1 MRWLAIVAVLLASQ
15 AVAAPIDENKPAF
28 VTGIGTKTC
37 EDYVSAQG
45 MGKLPFVA
53 YATGFIS
60 AFNLFNKDGKQYV
73 KQPEEIFDML
83 DKVCGAN
90 RNLEFWSAISTWVR
104 YMK

>member
-1 MRWLAIVAVLLASQ
+1 MRTAIIALMLLTTPAWAAV
-15 AVAAPIDENKPAF
+15 DENKPAF

-60 AFNLFNKDGKQYV
+60 AFNLFNRDGKQYV